1 MKMKSWYGPLL
12 IGVVVGVFTMIGS
25 IIASS
30 IKEHSSIRGT
40 MGPGPG
46 DGMPGMF
53 MPYTCNAV
61 SCSNGV
67 FVLDYGKLIK
77 INKTSLE
84 RIGEIKLSQGY
95 TTIMGDKIYK
105 VANNANG
112 IERIL
117 VFQLSK
123 MLVIDTASCKVLR
136 TIALPVV
143 PSPSRGMQQGG
154 KIAVGP
160 SPYSFVDEPVVKNND
175 VVYLVCGPSIAAV
188 NFESGEITVA
198 RDALIPGRP

>member
-1 MKMKSWYGPLL
+1 MKSWYGPLL

-30 IKEHSSIRGT
+30 IKEHSYIRGT

-46 DGMPGMF
+46 GPMPPGMF
-53 MPYTCNAV
+53 MPYSSEAV

-67 FVLDYGKLIK
+67 FVLDNGKLIK
-77 INKTSLE
+77 ISKTSLKQ
-84 RIGEIKLSQGY
+84 IGEIKLSQGY
-95 TTIMGDKIYK
+95 ATVMGEKNYK
-105 VANNANG
+105 VAKNAVG
-112 IERIL
+112 VERIL
-117 VFQLSK
+117 VFLLSK
-123 MLVIDTASCKVLR
+123 MLVIDTASCKISR

-143 PSPSRGMQQGG
+143 PSPSMGATKGG
-154 KIAVGP
+154 QIAVGP
-160 SPYSFVDEPVVKNND
+160 SPYTFVDEPVVKNSD
-175 VVYLVCGPSIAAV
+175 VVYLVCGLSIAAV